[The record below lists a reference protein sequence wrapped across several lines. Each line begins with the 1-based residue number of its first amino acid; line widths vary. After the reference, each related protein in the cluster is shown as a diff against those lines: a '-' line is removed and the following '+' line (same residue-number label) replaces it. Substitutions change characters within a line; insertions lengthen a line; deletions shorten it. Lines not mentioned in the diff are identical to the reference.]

1 MKVFATLTTLL
12 GVAYAAP
19 TSNQMGYG
27 VGQGAN
33 SLRQSSSSFSAAI
46 KDVMGDKMTMEMYSS
61 NNQMSPKDMR
71 QMSDRQMSRKDM
83 VGGQMSPMS
92 SRQKQGQMDMSAQM
106 DMSVQQMSGR
116 QIDNR
121 KMSKMDMSM
130 HKMDR
135 NKMSSRQMSSKN
147 MPGHQMSGRQ
157 MSGHQM
163 SGRQMSG
170 HQQMSRNQ
178 MSRRPEQQMSF
189 DYMNNALD
197 SQSQGN
203 QYYKQDKRGNYIYGY
218 SSDVAEKF
226 EEGNAETGV
235 KGHYTFIDANGLSKR
250 VDYIADKEGFRI
262 IHDKDNN
269 EGRFKRDAS
278 PDLVSTKMMSYKDM
292 SLLRDDSQDMYRMN
306 MGRDMMGHNNMMN
319 QYSNMMGGDMSSNMN
334 RMGQDLSSSMMR
346 QNMMGQ
352 DVSTNMRNMYD
363 MVHMSPYT
371 DIRLLSNMMKNNNM
385 MTPNNMMGSNTY
397 NNVMNRDSNEGE
409 LLAQRDVM
417 AQRMEVER
425 IKDSLLNRMF

>member
-1 MKVFATLTTLL
+1 
-12 GVAYAAP
+12 
-19 TSNQMGYG
+19 
-27 VGQGAN
+27 
-33 SLRQSSSSFSAAI
+33 
-46 KDVMGDKMTMEMYSS
+46 
-61 NNQMSPKDMR
+61 
-71 QMSDRQMSRKDM
+71 
-83 VGGQMSPMS
+83 
-92 SRQKQGQMDMSAQM
+92 
-106 DMSVQQMSGR
+106 
-116 QIDNR
+116 
-121 KMSKMDMSM
+121 
-130 HKMDR
+130 
-135 NKMSSRQMSSKN
+135 
-147 MPGHQMSGRQ
+147 
-157 MSGHQM
+157 
-163 SGRQMSG
+163 
-170 HQQMSRNQ
+170 

-278 PDLVSTKMMSYKDM
+278 PDLVRTKMMSYKDM

-371 DIRLLSNMMKNNNM
+371 DIRLLSNMMTPNNMMKNNNM
-385 MTPNNMMGSNTY
+385 MTPNNMMSPNNMMGSNTYTY

>member
-1 MKVFATLTTLL
+1 MA
-12 GVAYAAP
+12 
-19 TSNQMGYG
+19 
-27 VGQGAN
+27 
-33 SLRQSSSSFSAAI
+33 
-46 KDVMGDKMTMEMYSS
+46 
-61 NNQMSPKDMR
+61 
-71 QMSDRQMSRKDM
+71 
-83 VGGQMSPMS
+83 
-92 SRQKQGQMDMSAQM
+92 
-106 DMSVQQMSGR
+106 
-116 QIDNR
+116 
-121 KMSKMDMSM
+121 
-130 HKMDR
+130 
-135 NKMSSRQMSSKN
+135 SKN

-157 MSGHQM
+157 MLGDQMSGRQMSGQQM

-262 IHDKDNN
+262 IHDNDNN
-269 EGRFKRDAS
+269 EGRFKRDVS
-278 PDLVSTKMMSYKDM
+278 PNLVRTKMTSYRDM

-306 MGRDMMGHNNMMN
+306 MGRNMMGHNNMMN
-319 QYSNMMGGDMSSNMN
+319 QYSNMMDM
-334 RMGQDLSSSMMR
+334 SSSMMR

-352 DVSTNMRNMYD
+352 DMSTNMMNMYD
-363 MVHMSPYT
+363 MARMSPYT
-371 DIRLLSNMMKNNNM
+371 DIRLLSNMMAPNNM
-385 MTPNNMMGSNTY
+385 MTPNKMMSPNNMMGSNIY
-397 NNVMNRDSNEGE
+397 NNMMDRDSNEGE

>member
-1 MKVFATLTTLL
+1 
-12 GVAYAAP
+12 
-19 TSNQMGYG
+19 
-27 VGQGAN
+27 
-33 SLRQSSSSFSAAI
+33 
-46 KDVMGDKMTMEMYSS
+46 
-61 NNQMSPKDMR
+61 
-71 QMSDRQMSRKDM
+71 
-83 VGGQMSPMS
+83 
-92 SRQKQGQMDMSAQM
+92 
-106 DMSVQQMSGR
+106 MSVQQMSGR

-170 HQQMSRNQ
+170 HQQMSRNH

-262 IHDKDNN
+262 IHDNDNN
-269 EGRFKRDAS
+269 QGRFKRDAS
-278 PDLVSTKMMSYKDM
+278 PDLVRTKMTSYKDM

-306 MGRDMMGHNNMMN
+306 K
-319 QYSNMMGGDMSSNMN
+319 YSNMMGRDMSSNMN

-371 DIRLLSNMMKNNNM
+371 DIRLLSNMMTPNNMMKNNNM

>member
-1 MKVFATLTTLL
+1 MA
-12 GVAYAAP
+12 
-19 TSNQMGYG
+19 
-27 VGQGAN
+27 
-33 SLRQSSSSFSAAI
+33 
-46 KDVMGDKMTMEMYSS
+46 
-61 NNQMSPKDMR
+61 
-71 QMSDRQMSRKDM
+71 
-83 VGGQMSPMS
+83 
-92 SRQKQGQMDMSAQM
+92 
-106 DMSVQQMSGR
+106 
-116 QIDNR
+116 
-121 KMSKMDMSM
+121 
-130 HKMDR
+130 
-135 NKMSSRQMSSKN
+135 SKN

-157 MSGHQM
+157 MLGDQMSGRQMSGQHM

-203 QYYKQDKRGNYIYGY
+203 QYYNQDKRGNYIYGY

-262 IHDKDNN
+262 IHDNDNN
-269 EGRFKRDAS
+269 EGRFKRDVS
-278 PDLVSTKMMSYKDM
+278 PDLVRTKMTSYRDM

-319 QYSNMMGGDMSSNMN
+319 QYSNMN
-334 RMGQDLSSSMMR
+334 RVGQDMSSSMMR

-352 DVSTNMRNMYD
+352 DMSTNMMNMYD
-363 MVHMSPYT
+363 MARMSPYT
-371 DIRLLSNMMKNNNM
+371 DIRMLSNM
-385 MTPNNMMGSNTY
+385 MTPNNMMGSNIY
-397 NNVMNRDSNEGE
+397 NNMMNRNRNEGE